1 MLWLGW
7 ARGSSAVA
15 ITSKGA
21 EPSGLD
27 RLRNMP
33 LGKFHIREVSTW
45 KNALGKLPHGKIPL
59 EKYLISAPYKVLNI
73 TSGILTLCL
82 VA

>member
-7 ARGSSAVA
+7 DRGSSAVA

-33 LGKFHIREVSTW
+33 LGKFPIWELFS
-45 KNALGKLPHGKIPL
+45 LFSQGKILL
-59 EKYLISAPYKVLNI
+59 EKYLISAPYKVLKI